1 MSFQVSPGVN
11 VTEVDLTTIVPTVST
26 TDGAIAGLFNWGPIN
41 ERVLVDNEQTLVTRF
56 GKPTNL
62 NAETWFTASS
72 FLSYGNK
79 LYVARV
85 APVDTFSALAA
96 DGTASAN
103 SLNTVKSR
111 SDYESKDGDFDTDIK
126 YIAKYAGSFGNSLRI
141 SVCDSAEAF
150 NQSLN
155 LAPNANVSGTIS
167 MTVGSNTAQIVI
179 SNTAT
184 GTLVEAN
191 TAAVNILGS
200 LSVSDLIKVG
210 NADVGI
216 QYLKVTAIPG
226 SVSANSSA
234 RSFTVNLQD
243 PLALHTNIE
252 QDSVDRYWEF
262 FNVVDTAPGTSAYV
276 ANFGNTAAVDEVHV
290 VVVDEGGKFSGS
302 PGSILETFRSM
313 SRATDSKTLD
323 GATNF
328 YKNIINDQSRY
339 IWLANDR
346 STAASNTAMDIES
359 SSDPAIMNL
368 MFEGGA
374 ETSIESNVSIATV
387 AAGYDLFGSAEDV
400 DISLILTGKSFGGV
414 HGEQLGN
421 YIVDNIA
428 EVRKD
433 CVVFISPSKDTVVN
447 NVGYEASNII
457 TFRNSS
463 RDTSY
468 AVMDSG
474 YKKMYDRYNDI
485 YRWIPM
491 NGDIAGLC
499 VRTDTTNDPWWSP
512 AGFNRGQIKNIIQ
525 LAYNPRK
532 AERDLLY
539 KSGVNPVVTFPG
551 QGTVLFGDKTMQSKP
566 SAFDRINVRRLFIVL
581 EKSISTASKFTLFEF
596 NDAFTRSQFRSLIT
610 PYLRDIKGR
619 RGITDFLVVCDD
631 TNNTGEVIDRNEFV
645 GDIYIKP
652 AHSINFIQ
660 LNFVAVRTGV
670 QFAEVVGKF

>member
-1 MSFQVSPGVN
+1 MSFQISPGVN
-11 VTEVDLTTIVPTVST
+11 VTEIDLTTIVPTVST

-41 ERVLVDNEQTLVTRF
+41 ERVLIDNEQTLVTRF

-103 SLNTVKSR
+103 SLNTVKNR
-111 SDYESKDGDFDTDIK
+111 SDYESKDGEFDTDIK

-155 LAPNANVSGTIS
+155 LIPNANVSGTIS

-179 SNTAT
+179 SNTGT
-184 GTLVEAN
+184 GTLIEAN

-216 QYLKVTAIPG
+216 QYLKVTSIPG

-234 RSFTVNLQD
+234 RSFTINLQD
-243 PLALHTNIE
+243 PLALHTNI
-252 QDSVDRYWEF
+252 QQNSVDRYWEF

-359 SSDPAIMNL
+359 SSNPAIMNL

-374 ETSIESNVSIATV
+374 ETSIESNVSISTV
-387 AAGYDLFGSAEDV
+387 AAGYDLFGSAEDI

-619 RGITDFLVVCDD
+619 RGITDFLVVCDES
-631 TNNTGEVIDRNEFV
+631 NNTGEVIDRNEFV

>member
-11 VTEVDLTTIVPTVST
+11 VSEIDLTTIVPTVST

-41 ERVLVDNEQTLVTRF
+41 ERVLIDNEQSLVTRF

-103 SLNTVKSR
+103 SFNTVKNR
-111 SDYESKDGDFDTDIK
+111 ADYDSKSGNFDTDIK
-126 YIAKYAGSFGNSLRI
+126 YIAKYAGSFGNSLRV

-150 NQSLN
+150 NQVLD
-155 LAPNANVSGTIS
+155 LAPNANVTGTIAI
-167 MTVGSNTAQIVI
+167 TVGSNTAQIII

-191 TAAVNILGS
+191 TVASDVLGS
-200 LSVSDLIKVG
+200 LAVSDLIKVG

-216 QYLKVTAIPG
+216 QYLKITGVPG

-234 RSFTVNLQD
+234 RSFTVSLQD
-243 PLALHTNIE
+243 SLALHTNIN
-252 QDSVDRYWEF
+252 QGSFDRYWEF
-262 FNVVDTAPGTSAYV
+262 FNVVNQAPGTSAYV
-276 ANFGNTAAVDEVHV
+276 ANFGNTAAVDEIHV
-290 VVVDEGGKFSGS
+290 VVVDDGGKFSGS
-302 PGSILETFRSM
+302 PGTILETFRSM

-323 GATNF
+323 GATNY
-328 YKNIINDQSRY
+328 YKHIINNQSRY
-339 IWLANDR
+339 LWLANDR
-346 STAASNTAMDIES
+346 ATAPSDTAMDVVSSSNTAVLNLS
-359 SSDPAIMNL
+359 FSD
-368 MFEGGA
+368 GA
-374 ETSIESNVSIATV
+374 ETSTEATVSIATI

-433 CVVFISPSKDTVVN
+433 CVVFISPAKETVVN
-447 NVGYEASNII
+447 NVGYEASSAI
-457 TFRNSS
+457 TFRNSC

-485 YRWIPM
+485 YRWIPL

-532 AERDLLY
+532 AERDNLY
-539 KSGVNPVVTFPG
+539 KSGINPVVTFPG
-551 QGTVLFGDKTMQSKP
+551 QGTVLYGDKTMQSKP

-619 RGITDFLVVCDD
+619 RGITDFLVVCDES
-631 TNNTGEVIDRNEFV
+631 NNTGEVIDRNEFV

>member
-1 MSFQVSPGVN
+1 MSFQISPGVN
-11 VTEVDLTTIVPTVST
+11 VTEIDLTTIVPTVST

-41 ERVLVDNEQTLVTRF
+41 ERVLIDNEQTLVTRF

-103 SLNTVKSR
+103 SLNTVKNR
-111 SDYESKDGDFDTDIK
+111 SDYESKDGEFDTDIK

-155 LAPNANVSGTIS
+155 LIPNANVSGTIS

-179 SNTAT
+179 SNTGT
-184 GTLVEAN
+184 GTLIEAN

-216 QYLKVTAIPG
+216 QYLKVTSIPG

-234 RSFTVNLQD
+234 RSFTINLQD
-243 PLALHTNIE
+243 PLALHTNI
-252 QDSVDRYWEF
+252 QQNSVDRYWEF

-368 MFEGGA
+368 MFEDGA
-374 ETSIESNVSIATV
+374 ETSIESNVSISTV

-468 AVMDSG
+468 AVLDSG

-619 RGITDFLVVCDD
+619 RGITDFLVVCDES
-631 TNNTGEVIDRNEFV
+631 NNTGEVIDRNEFV